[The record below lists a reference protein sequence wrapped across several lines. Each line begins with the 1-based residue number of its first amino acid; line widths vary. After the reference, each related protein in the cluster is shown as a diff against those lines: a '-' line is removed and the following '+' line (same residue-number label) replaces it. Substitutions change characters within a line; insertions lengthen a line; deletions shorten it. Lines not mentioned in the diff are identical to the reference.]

1 MALPSSTRSAPSK
14 PTAAR
19 RNETGVV
26 VAIAATVLAYALTQT
41 MPVPTVNVLRQ
52 AFDTSAAATTWAVV
66 SAPLLAGAV
75 LTPVIGRLGDQFG
88 KRRAL
93 LTVLAV
99 FLAGSVTALVS
110 WDIGVLIAARAVQGV
125 SLAVMALG
133 YGILRE
139 SLPADRVPFALG
151 LTAGVL
157 GGGAGGAL
165 VVGGLIVDHLPW
177 RAMFLAGC
185 LLVGTALVLVAR
197 YVPESRVRASGRPD
211 LLGAGVLGL
220 GLAALLLALTQAP
233 AWGWTSPGVIA
244 LAAAGTVLFGLF
256 IVVERRVAQPLVD
269 PELFTHRPILM
280 ANLGA
285 LLLGISQYVF
295 YLLVPTLAQL
305 PAAPD
310 AATAT
315 GFALSVTG
323 AGLVM
328 LPGSVAT
335 LPAGSVAGWMGGRL
349 GPRAVLGLGLA
360 VAVLGAAAMALGHDT
375 AWQVAGLWVV
385 FSIGS
390 GLAMAALP
398 ALVSSAAPADR
409 VASANGINV
418 VARTV
423 GGSVGSQ
430 LGIAVLA
437 SQTLPGTGT
446 AAASAFGLSFW
457 IAAGAAALGVLAAG
471 LATSPAAG

>member
-280 ANLGA
+280 ANLGVC
-285 LLLGISQYVF
+285 LLY
-295 YLLVPTLAQL
+295 TC
-305 PAAPD
+305 
-310 AATAT
+310 
-315 GFALSVTG
+315 FALSVTG